1 MFIQLPANICVS
13 PKVPS
18 LTLAKLSLWLLVVV
32 AVSSLKE
39 LPVCLERPANYF
51 SDMSITQLPRK
62 IKKPRRMVQQQPPG
76 RRGGTT
82 SAGRGGSSSSSG
94 GPQRNNHNETTN
106 TTEQTNKKEYV
117 GYTRRR
123 LCSVVQTRKTHD
135 DPWEDATRILPVLL

>member
-1 MFIQLPANICVS
+1 VVRALLLLLLCLLQYHFYSITVYTAASEYLCFTKSTVS
-13 PKVPS
+13 HSRK
-18 LTLAKLSLWLLVVV
+18 TLSLVVVVV

-39 LPVCLERPANYF
+39 LLVCLERPANYF

-94 GPQRNNHNETTN
+94 GPQRNNNSQKQQKILRSKPTTKN
-106 TTEQTNKKEYV
+106 M
-117 GYTRRR
+117 
-123 LCSVVQTRKTHD
+123 
-135 DPWEDATRILPVLL
+135 